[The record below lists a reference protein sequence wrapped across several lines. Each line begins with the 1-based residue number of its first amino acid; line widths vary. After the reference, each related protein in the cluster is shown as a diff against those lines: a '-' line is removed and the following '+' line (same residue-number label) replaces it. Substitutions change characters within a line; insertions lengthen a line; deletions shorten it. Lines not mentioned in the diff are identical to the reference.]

1 MQTQS
6 TKQTTMRLL
15 RSFSLLAAL
24 AVMVWSSGLAFIPRA
39 SAAEQPIRL
48 GSRDAIRQ
56 SGLSEEALRE
66 ALMQPQATVQQSP
79 EATIGAESITGAP
92 NLTQTI
98 VQPTTTWG
106 FLTDQ
111 ASDASGKIFVAY
123 IDTRDG
129 STNGGQSLY
138 LRRSLDGG
146 ATWQTEQRVD
156 NTTGAGTV
164 FSGMNIATDGTG
176 NVYLVWDD
184 TRNGGETQLFFT
196 RSRDAGVTWSSPA
209 LLVAASDVQ
218 DNIDMIVNSQ
228 GHVFITWEDD
238 RGQAGSDSRIMSIYS
253 SDFGTTWSPEQIIDD
268 GGAGNNERGP
278 VAVYG
283 RTGEIGV
290 AWSSDRGANDDLFY
304 AFSADNGATWSADAQ
319 LDGGAGD
326 LTTWDLCSDMNGS
339 MYSFM
344 GHIDGT
350 SYARVSNDFGKTFP
364 VAPVEL
370 TGTGLTSDGT
380 ATGDCLFKSK
390 HAIVAFEGGLIPT
403 GDLYAVTSNDGGV
416 TWSAPARMDVSD
428 AAGSNVI
435 AEVEVDIDSAGRML
449 VAWDETRGV
458 GSCGI
463 PLCFDGFFNYS
474 LDNGTTWQSSD
485 FRFAGGDA
493 TVGRDIWLTD
503 SLNNEYE
510 GVTENGRGT
519 FQLTWRDTRADNPGI
534 WYGSM
539 TFDGAKMVM
548 DRHAGADRV
557 LTGIEI
563 SKDSFPTAGTASAVV
578 IATSGTFADGLP
590 GGVLANQVGGPLLI
604 NPQGS
609 LNSSVAAEILRVLDK
624 KVDPGF
630 DVYLLGGTAAIS
642 SGVEAAIDALDPS
655 IDIKRLPGTD
665 RVDTALKIAEEG
677 NILRGKGPNGVI
689 LAVKSN
695 FPDALVAS
703 TIGSSAGVTG
713 DYWPVLISGPT
724 LDPRVS
730 AYLSTYKTTI
740 AKAHVLGGT
749 SVLPASFVT
758 AVTAIIPT
766 TMRHSGANR
775 FATATAAAEFFY
787 TGQLAPMSFGLANG
801 LNFPDSLTGGAHS
814 GKLNR
819 PLVLARPTTV
829 PTETS
834 DWVVKHQDTL
844 DTGTVYGGTAAISD
858 AVMNFLNAL
867 I

>member
-6 TKQTTMRLL
+6 TKQTTMRSI
-15 RSFSLLAAL
+15 RIFSLLAAL
-24 AVMVWSSGLAFIPRA
+24 AVTAWSSGLAFIPQTQ
-39 SAAEQPIRL
+39 AAETPLRL
-48 GSRDAIRQ
+48 GTRDAIRQ
-56 SGLSEEALRE
+56 SLLSEEELRKALT
-66 ALMQPQATVQQSP
+66 PVQLP
-79 EATIGAESITGAP
+79 ETEATIGAQSITGAP
-92 NLTQTI
+92 NVTQTI

-106 FLTDQ
+106 QLTDQ
-111 ASDASGKIFVAY
+111 ASDAAGRIYVAY
-123 IDTRDG
+123 EDTRDG
-129 STNGGQSLY
+129 STNGGFSLY

-146 ATWQTEQRVD
+146 ATWQAEQRID
-156 NTTGAGTV
+156 NATGPGTA
-164 FSGMNIATDGTG
+164 FAAMNIATDGTG
-176 NVYLVWDD
+176 NVYAVWDD
-184 TRNGGETQLFFT
+184 SRNSVETQLFFS
-196 RSRDAGVTWSSPA
+196 RSRDAGATWSTPA
-209 LLVAASDVQ
+209 SLVAASDVEF
-218 DNIDMIVNSQ
+218 NADMIVNSQ
-228 GHVFITWEDD
+228 GHVFIVWEDD
-238 RGQAGSDSRIMSIYS
+238 RGQALGDSHIRSIFS
-253 SDFGTTWSPEQIIDD
+253 SDFGTTWSTETVIDD
-268 GGAGNNERGP
+268 SAAGTNELGP

-283 RTGEIGV
+283 RTGEITVG
-290 AWSSDRGANDDLFY
+290 WLSDRAVGSFEFFG
-304 AFSADNGATWSADAQ
+304 AFSDDGGATWSSDMQ
-319 LDGGAGD
+319 LSTNVTGMIG
-326 LTTWDLCSDMNGS
+326 WELCSDMNGTV
-339 MYSFM
+339 YAFM
-344 GHIDGT
+344 GHVNT
-350 SYARVSNDFGKTFP
+350 EVYARVSNDFGKTFP
-364 VAPVEL
+364 NAPVEL
-370 TGTGLTSDGT
+370 TGASIAADGQVV
-380 ATGDCLFKSK
+380 GDCLFKSK
-390 HAIVAFEGGLIPT
+390 HAVVAFEGSGAQ
-403 GDLYAVTSNDGGV
+403 GGNVYAVTSNDGGV
-416 TWSAPARMDVSD
+416 TWSAPARLDSD
-428 AAGSNVI
+428 APNTNGV
-435 AEVEVDIDSAGRML
+435 AEIEADIDSAGRIL
-449 VAWDETRGV
+449 VAWDESRAVGV
-458 GSCGI
+458 CPG
-463 PLCFDGFFNYS
+463 PTTCFDGFYNYS

-485 FRFAGGDA
+485 FRFAGGSA

-503 SLNNEYE
+503 ALTAEYD
-510 GVTENGRGT
+510 GMTENGRGT
-519 FQLTWRDTRADNPGI
+519 FQLTWRDTRVDNPGI
-534 WYGSM
+534 WSGTL

-578 IATSGTFADGLP
+578 IATSATFADGLP

-630 DVYLLGGTAAIS
+630 DVYLLGGTSALS

-724 LDPRVS
+724 LDPRVA

-749 SVLPASFVT
+749 SVLPNSFVT
-758 AVTAIIPT
+758 AVTAIIPA

-775 FATATAAAEFFY
+775 FATAIAAAEFFY

-858 AVMNFLNAL
+858 AVMNFINAL